1 MTFFALEA
9 GQFIS
14 NNIITT
20 KYDFDIQ
27 SNFLQVAVKMCLQIC
42 LQDKTKAGLEKY
54 NTTQEA
60 CDVDEQN
67 LILKHSK
74 C

>member
-9 GQFIS
+9 EQFIS
-14 NNIITT
+14 NNI

-27 SNFLQVAVKMCLQIC
+27 SNFLQDAVKMCLQIC

-54 NTTQEA
+54 NTT
-60 CDVDEQN
+60 
-67 LILKHSK
+67 LGSM
-74 C
+74 